1 MDLAVII
8 VNWNVRDLLRRC
20 LASLTRSA
28 RLGGLTMTT
37 IVVDNASRDGSAD
50 MVRAEFPDVRLVAS
64 ERNLGFT
71 AGNNLGLRALSE
83 YPENN
88 LPRYVLFL
96 NPDTEIIGDALATMV
111 RYLDAHPAVGIVGPQ
126 LCYPDGTV
134 QSSRR
139 RFPRLATAF
148 FESTLLQRGWP
159 RNGILRRYYM
169 ADMPDDAEQ
178 EVDWLVGACL
188 LVRHAAL
195 AEVGGF
201 DEGFFMYSE
210 ELDWCRR
217 ARAVGWRAVYLPSAQ
232 VLHYEGKSSE
242 QVIPAR
248 HIHFQASK
256 VRYFRKYHG
265 RLAAEILRLFL
276 LATYVYQWG
285 EEGVKW
291 VLGHK
296 RALRA
301 ERMRAYGQ
309 VLRSRLN
316 IPNLSRDDFAPT
328 PHPPPERGR
337 AGGGMEHR

>member
-20 LASLTRSA
+20 LASLGEGA
-28 RLGGLTMTT
+28 RRGGLTTT
-37 IVVDNASRDGSAD
+37 IIVVDNASHDGSAD
-50 MVRAEFPDVRLVAS
+50 MVKAEFPDVHLVVS
-64 ERNLGFT
+64 KRNLGFT

-88 LPRYVLFL
+88 LPPYVLFL
-96 NPDTEIIGDALATMV
+96 NPDTEVIGDALAIMI
-111 RYLDAHPAVGIVGPQ
+111 RYLDAHPAVGVVGPQ
-126 LCYPDGTV
+126 LRYPDGTV
-134 QSSRR
+134 QPSRR
-139 RFPRLATAF
+139 RFPTLATAF
-148 FESTLLQRGWP
+148 FESTLLQRWWP

-169 ADMPDDAEQ
+169 ADTPDDAEQ

-188 LVRHAAL
+188 MVRREAL
-195 AEVGGF
+195 AQVGGF

-217 ARAVGWRAVYLPSAQ
+217 ARALGWRAVYLPSAQ
-232 VLHYEGKSSE
+232 VLHHEGKSSE

-265 RLAAEILRLFL
+265 RLATEGLRLFL

-291 VLGHK
+291 ALGHK
-296 RALRA
+296 RALRR

-309 VLRSRLN
+309 VLRSRLSM
-316 IPNLSRDDFAPT
+316 PNLNRDDFAPT
-328 PHPPPERGR
+328 LHLPQREGRGE
-337 AGGGMEHR
+337 G